1 LVFDLKKNLVVKN
14 GKQRWQQKETNVETQ
29 MGESI
34 KNVKGER
41 KRRQNKILKRG
52 KDKKDNAAQKVQNN
66 SLIIDGINN
75 KNDEEKKLMDL
86 NDCTGIAWCL
96 GEMRKRMGHQMPYS
110 RRNGVECEEGIM
122 MNNVERNKIGLRIV
136 QNLIAV
142 IESENVG
149 NARDDEYY
157 GKMMK
162 FFEKGTNFGKKIWHL
177 DQLMFLGLMKTM
189 PFFRKMSTDDQ
200 VMV

>member
-1 LVFDLKKNLVVKN
+1 VVKN
-14 GKQRWQQKETNVETQ
+14 RKQRWQQNETNVQMQ

-52 KDKKDNAAQKVQNN
+52 KDKKNNAAQKVRNN
-66 SLIIDGINN
+66 SIIIDGINN

-86 NDCTGIAWCL
+86 SDCIGIAWCL
-96 GEMRKRMGHQMPYS
+96 GEMRKRMGQMPYS
-110 RRNGVECEEGIM
+110 RRNGVDCGDRIM
-122 MNNVERNKIGLRIV
+122 MNNVERNKIELGIV
-136 QNLIAV
+136 QNLIAI
-142 IESENVG
+142 IESENAG

-157 GKMMK
+157 GKMMN
-162 FFEKGTNFGKKIWHL
+162 FFEKGTNFGKKLWHL

>member
-1 LVFDLKKNLVVKN
+1 VVKN
-14 GKQRWQQKETNVETQ
+14 RQQRWQQNETNVETQ

-41 KRRQNKILKRG
+41 KRRQNKTLKRV
-52 KDKKDNAAQKVQNN
+52 KDKKNNEAQKVQNN
-66 SLIIDGINN
+66 SEIGN

-86 NDCTGIAWCL
+86 NDCIGIAWCL

-110 RRNGVECEEGIM
+110 RRNGVDCGDRIM
-122 MNNVERNKIGLRIV
+122 MNNVERNKIGLGIV
-136 QNLIAV
+136 QNLIST
-142 IESENVG
+142 IESKNVG
-149 NARDDEYY
+149 NARVDEYY
-157 GKMMK
+157 GKMMN
-162 FFEKGTNFGKKIWHL
+162 FFEKGTNFGKNIWHL